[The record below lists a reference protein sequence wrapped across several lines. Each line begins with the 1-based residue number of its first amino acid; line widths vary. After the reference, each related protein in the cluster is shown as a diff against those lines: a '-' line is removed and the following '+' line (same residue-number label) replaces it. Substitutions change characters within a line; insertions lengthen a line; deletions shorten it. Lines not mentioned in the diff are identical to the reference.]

1 MLFDAA
7 EAYSPSNNT
16 NNPNFLTIVMFK
28 FNTTKIIITHLIQGK
43 CIKKRQ
49 ILADGAA
56 KVGLA
61 KDPQYTS
68 QELGLTTCY
77 SLASSYSIQSQTSL

>member
-1 MLFDAA
+1 M
-7 EAYSPSNNT
+7 
-16 NNPNFLTIVMFK
+16 
-28 FNTTKIIITHLIQGK
+28 H
-43 CIKKRQ
+43 KKRQ

-68 QELGLTTCY
+68 QELGLTTFY